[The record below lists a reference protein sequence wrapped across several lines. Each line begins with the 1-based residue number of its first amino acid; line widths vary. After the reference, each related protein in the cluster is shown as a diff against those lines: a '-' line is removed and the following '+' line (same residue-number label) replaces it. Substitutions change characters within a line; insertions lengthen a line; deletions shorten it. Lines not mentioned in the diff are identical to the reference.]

1 MSGGQDIDAVRARQD
16 SVRPGGQMEIDH
28 AELLP
33 TFLAESE
40 ENLADIEE
48 SLLRLETDP
57 DDAEVIDRLFRCA
70 HTLKGNSESLG
81 IDAMATAA
89 HAFESVL
96 QGVRGHRF
104 PATRALVSLML
115 EVHGCLLAMLRVSSA
130 GGVPSLDGDR
140 ALVARLL
147 AAATRGEI
155 SPSDG
160 PGIDHAPPI
169 EAEAH
174 AAPAARTSQDVAA
187 DRARRETL
195 RVDLQTLDK
204 IVTSTGELSIA
215 HARMRSVLGESGA
228 GPLAIDAMED
238 AERLFADLRE
248 QVMRLRLVPVGP
260 MFRQHLRT
268 VRDLTVATGK
278 EARLVLEG
286 EDVEV
291 DTAVVVGLRDPIMH
305 MIRNAVDHAI
315 ETPGERRA
323 RGKDPVGTLT
333 LRARHEA
340 GRILVEI
347 EDDGAGFDR
356 ARILERARALGMVEG
371 SGSALTDEQVHAFV
385 FAPGFSTSASVTEL
399 SGRGVGM
406 DVVLRNVLA
415 LKGTLS
421 VRSSPGRGSVVTI
434 RVPLTLAII
443 NGFAVGAGDE
453 TYIIPLESIRECIH
467 LPPSI
472 RRHDDGRG
480 VMNLR
485 GVALP
490 YLRLRELFGLHGA
503 PPGGEC
509 VVVVEHDGWRAGIA
523 VDALLGERQA
533 VVKPLGKLLDRAG
546 GITGSTILGDGRVAL
561 ILDVASIL
569 RGARDHRREADQTE
583 TRS

>member
-1 MSGGQDIDAVRARQD
+1 MDL
-16 SVRPGGQMEIDH
+16 DH

-33 TFLAESE
+33 VFLAESE

-48 SLLRLETDP
+48 SLLHLETDP
-57 DDAEVIDRLFRCA
+57 DDTEVIDRLFRCA

-81 IDAMATAA
+81 IDAMASAA

-96 QGVRGHRF
+96 QGLRARKF
-104 PATRALVSLML
+104 QTTRALVSLML
-115 EVHGCLLAMLRVSSA
+115 DVHARLLAMLRVAAA
-130 GGVPSLDGDR
+130 GGVPSLDGDH
-140 ALVARLL
+140 ALVTRLL

-155 SPSDG
+155 STDAS
-160 PGIDHAPPI
+160 PGAGSASRI
-169 EAEAH
+169 EAQTR
-174 AAPAARTSQDVAA
+174 AAPGPRTPEDLAA
-187 DRARRETL
+187 DRTRRETL
-195 RVDLQTLDK
+195 RVDLQTLDR

-215 HARMRSVLGESGA
+215 HARMRSVLAESGA
-228 GPLAIDAMED
+228 GALAIDAIEEAD
-238 AERLFADLRE
+238 RLFADLRE

-268 VRDLTVATGK
+268 VRDLTLTTGK
-278 EARLVLEG
+278 EARLVMEG

-305 MIRNAVDHAI
+305 MIRNAIDHAI
-315 ETPGERRA
+315 EAPDERRA

-356 ARILERARALGMVEG
+356 ARILERARALGMVDG
-371 SGSALTDEQVHAFV
+371 SGSALTDDQVHAFV
-385 FAPGFSTSASVTEL
+385 FAPGFSTSRSVTEL

-406 DVVLRNVLA
+406 DVVLRSVLG

-421 VRSSPGRGSVVTI
+421 VRSDPGRGSVVSI

-443 NGFAVGAGDE
+443 NGFAVGAAEE
-453 TYIIPLESIRECIH
+453 TYVIPLESIRECIQ

-490 YLRLRELFGLHGA
+490 YLRLRELFGLPGA
-503 PPGGEC
+503 TPCGEC

-533 VVKPLGKLLDRAG
+533 VVKPLGKLLDRSG

-569 RGARDHRREADQTE
+569 RGARDHRREADPTE

>member
-1 MSGGQDIDAVRARQD
+1 
-16 SVRPGGQMEIDH
+16 
-28 AELLP
+28 
-33 TFLAESE
+33 
-40 ENLADIEE
+40 
-48 SLLRLETDP
+48 
-57 DDAEVIDRLFRCA
+57 
-70 HTLKGNSESLG
+70 
-81 IDAMATAA
+81 
-89 HAFESVL
+89 
-96 QGVRGHRF
+96 
-104 PATRALVSLML
+104 
-115 EVHGCLLAMLRVSSA
+115 
-130 GGVPSLDGDR
+130 
-140 ALVARLL
+140 
-147 AAATRGEI
+147 
-155 SPSDG
+155 
-160 PGIDHAPPI
+160 
-169 EAEAH
+169 
-174 AAPAARTSQDVAA
+174 
-187 DRARRETL
+187 
-195 RVDLQTLDK
+195 
-204 IVTSTGELSIA
+204 
-215 HARMRSVLGESGA
+215 
-228 GPLAIDAMED
+228 
-238 AERLFADLRE
+238 
-248 QVMRLRLVPVGP
+248 VM
-260 MFRQHLRT
+260 
-268 VRDLTVATGK
+268 
-278 EARLVLEG
+278 EG

-315 ETPGERRA
+315 ETPDERRA

-356 ARILERARALGMVEG
+356 ARILERARALGMVDG
-371 SGSALTDEQVHAFV
+371 SGSTLTDDQVHAFV
-385 FAPGFSTSASVTEL
+385 FAPGFSTSRSVTEL

-406 DVVLRNVLA
+406 DVVLRSVLA

-421 VRSSPGRGSVVTI
+421 VRSEPGRGSVVTI

-443 NGFAVGAGDE
+443 NGFAVGAAEE
-453 TYIIPLESIRECIH
+453 TYVIPLESIRECIQ
-467 LPPSI
+467 LPPSV

-490 YLRLRELFGLHGA
+490 YLRLRELFGLPGA
-503 PPGGEC
+503 PQGGEC

-569 RGARDHRREADQTE
+569 RGARDHRREADKTE